1 MAWSVKNEKMK
12 KIELAKLIG
21 FSMVQAARVLSD
33 RVGDVLGTSLPYV
46 PDKALELTRL
56 NELLDE
62 HLVPSNLMH
71 TKEISLPLS
80 AIKVRDVKSISS
92 NCQNLIIDVEQPDA
106 HNAPVSNENSL
117 FLKLP
122 MNSLP
127 THWFFALIGSW
138 QLESYFCRHIASRIP
153 LRTPITF
160 ATHARGTRFFIAQE
174 NLLDDPTVTL
184 FTNLDMQQGPPLDL
198 VYRCLDTFAKLHAS
212 HFDLSADQREQI
224 LPLKY
229 HPFLGRQTGRVSQAL
244 NTYALQPCIKKA
256 PGRIPKAIED
266 AYVRSLLHWEQLL
279 DYWFSGPLCLLHGD
293 SHLGNFFVSG
303 DDMGMLD
310 FQAVHWG
317 RGTRDVQYFLTD
329 SLPSQVLAD
338 NEHELIKYY
347 VERREHYGAPIDYDD
362 CWYEYRGYAY
372 HSLMTIV
379 VSIGF
384 GALNEEQDNLML
396 ELLDRSVAAAQRLD
410 YPGWLDNFLK
420 AK

>member
-1 MAWSVKNEKMK
+1 MK
-12 KIELAKLIG
+12 KTELAKLIG
-21 FSMVQAARVLSD
+21 FAIAQAARVLVD
-33 RVGDVLGTSLPYV
+33 RIGDLFGTSLPFL
-46 PDKALELTRL
+46 PAKALELSRL
-56 NELLDE
+56 NELLNHHSVPPDE
-62 HLVPSNLMH
+62 TNAE
-71 TKEISLPLS
+71 EIHLPLS
-80 AIKVRDVKSISS
+80 AIRVRDVKSISS
-92 NCQNLIIDVEQPDA
+92 NCQNLILDVEQAASHDSA
-106 HNAPVSNENSL
+106 APSHNSL

-153 LRTPITF
+153 FRTPVTF
-160 ATHARGTRFFIAQE
+160 ATHAQGTRFFIAQE

-184 FTNLDMQQGPPLDL
+184 FTNLDMQQGPSLEL

-212 HFDLSADQREQI
+212 HCDLSADQREQI

-229 HPFLGRQTGRVSQAL
+229 HPFLGEQTGRVSQAL
-244 NTYALQPCIKKA
+244 NTYALQPCMKKA
-256 PGRIPKAIED
+256 PGRIPKAIEE
-266 AYVRSLLHWEQLL
+266 AYVKSLQHWEDLL
-279 DYWFSGPLCLLHGD
+279 DYWFTGPVCLLHGD

-303 DDMGMLD
+303 DEMGMLD

-329 SLPSQVLAD
+329 SLPAQVLAD
-338 NEHELIKYY
+338 NERDLIKYY
-347 VERREHYGAPIDYDD
+347 VERREHYGAPIDFDD
-362 CWYEYRGYAY
+362 CWHEYRGFAY

-396 ELLDRSVAAAQRLD
+396 ELLDRSVAAAERLD
-410 YPGWLDNFLK
+410 YSEWLEDFLEGK
-420 AK
+420 ERKK

>member
-1 MAWSVKNEKMK
+1 MK
-12 KIELAKLIG
+12 KTELAKLIG
-21 FSMVQAARVLSD
+21 FSLTQAARVLFD
-33 RVGDVLGTSLPYV
+33 RIGDLLGTSLPFL
-46 PDKALELTRL
+46 PDKALELSRL
-56 NELLDE
+56 NELLAR
-62 HLVPSNLMH
+62 HS
-71 TKEISLPLS
+71 ISENETAENKLRLPLL

-92 NCQNLIIDVEQPDA
+92 NCQNLILDVEQAGSHDSVKP
-106 HNAPVSNENSL
+106 SGNSL

-138 QLESYFCRHIASRIP
+138 QLESYFCRHIAHRIP
-153 LRTPITF
+153 FRTPITF
-160 ATHARGTRFFIAQE
+160 ATHAQGTRFFIAQE

-184 FTNLDMQQGPPLDL
+184 FTNLDMQQGPSLDL
-198 VYRCLDTFAKLHAS
+198 VCRCLDTFAQLHAS

-229 HPFLGRQTGRVSQAL
+229 HPFLGKQTGRVSRAL
-244 NTYALQPCIKKA
+244 NTYALKPCIKKA
-256 PGRIPKAIED
+256 PGRIPKSIED
-266 AYVRSLLHWEQLL
+266 AYVKSLQHWQELL
-279 DYWFSGPLCLLHGD
+279 DYWFSGFLSLLHGD

-303 DDMGMLD
+303 DEMGMLD

-329 SLPSQVLAD
+329 SLPAQVLAD
-338 NEHELIKYY
+338 NERDLIKYY
-347 VERREHYGAPIDYDD
+347 VERRQYHGAPIDFDD
-362 CWYEYRGYAY
+362 CWYEYRGFAY

-396 ELLDRSVAAAQRLD
+396 ELLDRSVAAAERLD
-410 YPGWLDNFLK
+410 YPQWLDNFLERNLREK
-420 AK
+420 

>member
-1 MAWSVKNEKMK
+1 MK
-12 KIELAKLIG
+12 KKELAKLIG
-21 FSMVQAARVLSD
+21 YSIVQATRVLFD
-33 RVGDVLGTSLPYV
+33 RIGDLIGNSLPFL
-46 PDKALELTRL
+46 PAKALELPRL
-56 NELLDE
+56 NELLG
-62 HLVPSNLMH
+62 HHSVPGNDAEPN
-71 TKEISLPLS
+71 EIRLPLS

-92 NCQNLIIDVEQPDA
+92 NCQNLILDVQQAGSRDSAEPG
-106 HNAPVSNENSL
+106 ENSV

-138 QLESYFCRHIASRIP
+138 QLESYFCRHIAPRIP
-153 LRTPITF
+153 FRTPITF
-160 ATHARGTRFFIAQE
+160 ATYAKGTRFFIAQE
-174 NLLDDPTVTL
+174 NLLDDPMVTL
-184 FTNLDMQQGPPLDL
+184 FTNLDMQQGPSLDL
-198 VYRCLDTFAKLHAS
+198 VHQCLDTFAQLHAS

-244 NTYALQPCIKKA
+244 NTYALKPCIKKA
-256 PGRIPKAIED
+256 PGRIPKPIED
-266 AYVRSLLHWEQLL
+266 AYVKSLQHWEELL
-279 DYWFSGPLCLLHGD
+279 EYWFSGSLTLLHGD

-329 SLPSQVLAD
+329 SLPVEVLAD
-338 NEHELIKYY
+338 NERDLIKYY
-347 VERREHYGAPIDYDD
+347 VERRAHHGAPIDFDD
-362 CWYEYRGYAY
+362 CWYEYRGFAY

-396 ELLDRSVAAAQRLD
+396 ELLDRSVAAAERLD
-410 YPGWLDNFLK
+410 YPRWLDSFLEANLHDK
-420 AK
+420 

>member
-1 MAWSVKNEKMK
+1 MK
-12 KIELAKLIG
+12 TTELAKLIG
-21 FSMVQAARVLSD
+21 FSMVQAVRVLVD
-33 RVGDVLGTSLPYV
+33 RVGDLFGASLPYL
-46 PDKALELTRL
+46 PAKALEKTLL
-56 NELLDE
+56 NELIDQ
-62 HLVPSNLMH
+62 HSVPSSTGEAKALR
-71 TKEISLPLS
+71 LPLS
-80 AIKVRDVKSISS
+80 AIKVRDVKSVSS
-92 NCQNLIIDVEQPDA
+92 NCQNLIIDVQQQVA
-106 HNAPVSNENSL
+106 QNSAISGENSL

-138 QLESYFCRHIASRIP
+138 QLESYFCRHIALRIP
-153 LRTPITF
+153 FRTPETF
-160 ATHARGTRFFIAQE
+160 ATHAKGTRFFIAQE
-174 NLLDDPTVTL
+174 NLLDDPSVTL
-184 FTNLDMQQGPPLDL
+184 FTNLDMQQGPSLDL

-212 HFDLSADQREQI
+212 HFDLNADQREQI

-229 HPFLGRQTGRVSQAL
+229 HPFLGKQTGRVSQAL

-256 PGRIPKAIED
+256 PGRIPKTIED
-266 AYVRSLLHWEQLL
+266 AYKKSLLHWEQLL
-279 DYWFSGPLCLLHGD
+279 AYWFSGPLCLLHGD

-303 DDMGMLD
+303 DEMGMLD

-329 SLPSQVLAD
+329 SLPSKTLAD
-338 NEHELIKYY
+338 SEHELIKYY
-347 VERREHYGAPIDYDD
+347 VERRAHHGAPIDLDD
-362 CWYEYRGYAY
+362 CWHEYRGYAY

-396 ELLDRSVAAAQRLD
+396 ELLDRSVAAAVRLD
-410 YPGWLDNFLK
+410 YPEWLESFLA